1 MSEEIK
7 NETPEEVKSLKLE
20 ILDKMSSL
28 VTAGFGLVA
37 ALAWNDAIKA
47 LFEIIFP
54 KTSTIIAQFVY
65 AIIIT
70 VVIVI
75 ITIKLGKLTDV
86 AKKTSLKIK
95 IKPNL
100 GNFKEK

>member
-1 MSEEIK
+1 MAEETK
-7 NETPEEVKSLKLE
+7 TETIEEKKSLKLE

-47 LFEIIFP
+47 LFSVIFP
-54 KTSTIIAQFVY
+54 KTSTIIAQFIY
-65 AIIIT
+65 AIVIT
-70 VVIVI
+70 VIIVI

-86 AKKTSLKIK
+86 AKKAPLKL
-95 IKPNL
+95 PNL
-100 GNFKEK
+100 GNFKKK

>member
-1 MSEEIK
+1 MAEETK
-7 NETPEEVKSLKLE
+7 KETIEEEKKSLKLE

-47 LFEIIFP
+47 LFAVIFP
-54 KTSTIIAQFVY
+54 KTSTIIAQFIY

-70 VVIVI
+70 ILIVI

-86 AKKTSLKIK
+86 AKKTPLKL
-95 IKPNL
+95 PNL
-100 GNFKEK
+100 SNFKKK